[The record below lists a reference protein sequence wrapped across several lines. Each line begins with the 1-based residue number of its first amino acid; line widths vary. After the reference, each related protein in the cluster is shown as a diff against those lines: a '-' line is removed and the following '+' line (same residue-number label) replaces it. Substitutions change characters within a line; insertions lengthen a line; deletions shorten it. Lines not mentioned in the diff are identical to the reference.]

1 MSKEKPEVGD
11 VWEINGRKIRLEQV
25 GEKYNKEY
33 VYHISETSE
42 GLKGYS
48 IYTVSFIEADG
59 KYLGKSKVSI
69 KELFDVAE
77 D

>member
-11 VWEINGRKIRLEQV
+11 VWEVNGRKIRLEQV
-25 GEKYNKEY
+25 GEKYNEEY
-33 VYHISETSE
+33 VYHIGETPL

-48 IYTVSFIEADG
+48 IYTVSFIKAVG
-59 KYLGKSKVSI
+59 KYLGKSKAKT
-69 KELFDVAE
+69 KELFDVK